1 MSLVFRNVVA
11 DENIPREVV
20 ESLRGLG
27 FREVYSISENKP
39 GIPDTQ
45 VWQIATRKQAILLTG
60 DLGFL
65 HQLREAE
72 VLGGPEVI
80 EYKVGGFDR
89 DELKDPNVMRFM
101 MEWVFRNRHHE
112 VAEYLSLKVEGKAK
126 TRRQA
131 WSAEK
136 QRRRRAGLTV

>member
-1 MSLVFRNVVA
+1 MSLAFSNVVA

-20 ESLRGLG
+20 DSLRGLG
-27 FREVYSISENKP
+27 FKEVYSISESKP

-45 VWQIATRKQAILLTG
+45 VWQIAARKQAILLTA

-72 VLGGPEVI
+72 IVGGPSVI
-80 EYKVGGFDR
+80 EYKVTGFAR
-89 DELKDPNVMRFM
+89 DELKDPKVMRFL
-101 MEWVFRNRHHE
+101 MEWIFRNRHHE
-112 VAEYLSLKVEGKAK
+112 VGEHLSLKVEGRAK

-136 QRRRRAGLTV
+136 NRRRRAGLRV